1 MDENHELILPT
12 KTEVEHQIVGGIVS
26 SGGGGVAGD
35 EHDDENG
42 DQVETPYIY
51 KYIISLSLT
60 TLDCVCF
67 CEAGKRKE
75 EPTYITLVVNSLTK
89 GKCFGNEKNNVFIHI
104 TGFHEHFEIA
114 KQI

>member
-51 KYIISLSLT
+51 ILSLCHLQHSIVCVFVRQGKGRRNQHTSLS
-60 TLDCVCF
+60 
-67 CEAGKRKE
+67 
-75 EPTYITLVVNSLTK
+75 
-89 GKCFGNEKNNVFIHI
+89 
-104 TGFHEHFEIA
+104 
-114 KQI
+114 